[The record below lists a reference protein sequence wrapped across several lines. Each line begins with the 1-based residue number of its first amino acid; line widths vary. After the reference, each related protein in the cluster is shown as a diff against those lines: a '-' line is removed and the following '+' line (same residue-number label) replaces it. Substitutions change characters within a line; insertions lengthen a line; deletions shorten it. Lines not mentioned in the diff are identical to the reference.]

1 MGLEVEQV
9 RGGYGGGDVVR
20 GVSCR
25 ADAGDVLC
33 LVGPNGCGKT
43 TLFRLLLGIL
53 PLSDGSIRLD
63 GDEPAWMATS
73 CAPSPLGSWPRASP
87 TSPNTTRRSTPIRCW
102 TW

>member
-9 RGGYGGGDVVR
+9 WGGYGGGDVVR

-43 TLFRLLLGIL
+43 KIG
-53 PLSDGSIRLD
+53 
-63 GDEPAWMATS
+63 
-73 CAPSPLGSWPRASP
+73 RAHV
-87 TSPNTTRRSTPIRCW
+87 
-102 TW
+102 